1 MTRPFLPYFNP
12 SRPVF
17 VKQDGL
23 QAAGAVWKQGDRF
36 RWEHFGTPHDM
47 IQQMFFSDQ
56 LYHNEEFEEKEEQD
70 ATKIVVGDGLD
81 DLTLE
86 QLHIVVERINAKVKE
101 KTKTAKDFSDMKCP
115 KIPKDRGAQI
125 RRIRNWRLT
134 YGELEK

>member
-36 RWEHFGTPHDM
+36 RWEHFGTPHDI
-47 IQQMFFSDQ
+47 IQQMFFNDQ

-70 ATKIVVGDGLD
+70 STKIVVGDGLD

-115 KIPKDRGAQI
+115 KVPKDRGAQI